1 MSAPLMLSH
10 LCLILFLPLPLVF
23 HSTAFYIGVKMPHTA
38 KSHDDFMK
46 IVCGVCTCKSKHN
59 QKITPQVLDLIRR
72 HHHQAYDVDKLP
84 SIICKSCLPT
94 LKELDSK
101 GADARRFLPTIDYR
115 QFEVPVRTR
124 SAEANC
130 SCGWCKVGRYNGVE
144 YKRHEASVKN
154 KVGRPSDKPQEQP
167 NISICRTCMG
177 EVAKGVSHHCTK
189 TNRNENLAGLVR
201 ALSNEGSGRVTSKL
215 INVRCEEEG
224 IDKRTGSLTLSSGTK
239 QLFINFGKRAE
250 KPQLT
255 YAEVINILNKTK
267 LSNNQ
272 LKDVL
277 AAIRVKFGRKS
288 VEPNFRMELTKIS
301 KALAEFFS
309 VKMVDVKYTNLK
321 KKIDRTEQRPLVYL
335 TDLEAFVNYILDAR
349 QMDPDN
355 FCVMIGMDEGQNSIK
370 IMMSIKEKV
379 VVEKK
384 MAKRMKYDEG
394 IQGPDTLL
402 SSVNRLFII
411 GLLPNTQ
418 ESHHNLEVM
427 LKELPLANIEH
438 NLTADLKL
446 VLSLIGKMSA
456 ACSNPCIY
464 CESDSSFTAEDS
476 PLLTIGSLKMHLE
489 EYIEAG
495 SDKKMAKLFQNV
507 INSCLLD
514 YPDET
519 LLVDVI
525 CEPELHIVL
534 GLVAKFISYGEKAV
548 GKEKIDQYLRLLN
561 ITRVDYHGQNSLNG
575 NDSMLFIEN
584 ILRLSEV
591 TQDIEDAESQEKLVA
606 LIDCV
611 QEFEKVVASC
621 FGQTLEEDYEKKI
634 SSFLA
639 KYRSL
644 PGGISVSLKV
654 HLLSHIKLFLE
665 RKFSQGYPRCG
676 LGFFSEQAFESC
688 HSNFKDHWSK
698 YKVGVDHASYKE
710 RLLEAVLSYNSR
722 HI

>member
-1 MSAPLMLSH
+1 
-10 LCLILFLPLPLVF
+10 
-23 HSTAFYIGVKMPHTA
+23 MPSTA
-38 KSHDDFMK
+38 KSHDDFLK

-59 QKITPQVLDLIRR
+59 QKITPGVLELIRR
-72 HHHQAYDVDKLP
+72 HHHPSYDVDKLP

-101 GADARRFLPTIDYR
+101 GADARRSLPNIDYS
-115 QFEVPVRTR
+115 QYEVPVRTR
-124 SAEANC
+124 AAEAHC
-130 SCGWCKVGRYNGVE
+130 TCGWCLVGRMNGLD
-144 YKRHEASVKN
+144 YRRHEASVKN
-154 KVGRPSDKPQEQP
+154 KPGRPTDKPEEQP
-167 NISICRTCMG
+167 TMVICRTCMG
-177 EVAKGVSHHCTK
+177 EIAKGVSHQCTK

-201 ALSNEGSGRVTSKL
+201 AVSIEGSDRVTSKL
-215 INVRCEEEG
+215 INARCDEEG
-224 IDKRTGSLTLSSGTK
+224 IDKRTGSLTLPSGSK
-239 QLFINFGKRAE
+239 QLVINFGKRAE

-255 YAEVINILNKTK
+255 YAEVIHILNKTK

-288 VEPNFRMELTKIS
+288 VEPNFRMELPKIS

-321 KKIDRTEQRPLVYL
+321 KKIDKTEQRPLVYL

-349 QMDPDN
+349 EMDHDN
-355 FCVMIGMDEGQNSIK
+355 FCVMIGMDEGQKSIK
-370 IMMSIKEKV
+370 IMMSIKEKT

-384 MAKRMKYDEG
+384 VAKRMKYSDG

-427 LKELPLANIEH
+427 LNELPLANIEH

-446 VLSLIGKMSA
+446 VLALIGKMSA

-464 CESDSSFTAEDS
+464 CESDSTFTAEDA
-476 PLLTIGSLKMHLE
+476 PLLTFGSLKKHLQ
-489 EYIEAG
+489 EYIKAG
-495 SDKKMAKLFQNV
+495 SDKKIAKLFQNV

-548 GKEKIDQYLRLLN
+548 GVDRIDQYLKLLN

-584 ILRLSEV
+584 IIRLTEV
-591 TQDIEDAESQEKLVA
+591 TKDIEDAETQEKILA

-621 FGQTLEEDYEKKI
+621 FGQTLEDGYEEKI
-634 SSFLA
+634 GSFLA
-639 KYRSL
+639 KYKSL
-644 PGGISVSLKV
+644 PGGLSVSLKV

-698 YKVGVDHASYKE
+698 YKVGVDHANYME